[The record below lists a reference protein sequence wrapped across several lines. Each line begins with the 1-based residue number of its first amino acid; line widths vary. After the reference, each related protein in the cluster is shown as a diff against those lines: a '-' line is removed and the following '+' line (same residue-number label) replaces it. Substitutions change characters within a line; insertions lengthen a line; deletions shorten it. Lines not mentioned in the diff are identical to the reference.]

1 MKLLIACDMEGI
13 SGVVNWDQVNP
24 SHPEY
29 SRFRK
34 IMTAEVNAAIQ
45 GAAAGG
51 ATEFLVRD
59 GHELSNNLLLEELDP
74 RAVLIAGSTTPLAM
88 VQGVES
94 GVDAV
99 IFIGYHARA
108 GSQNAILDHTWSSA
122 RVANVWLN
130 SRLVGEFGL
139 NSAVCGH
146 FDVPVL
152 MVSGDQTLCAEAK
165 EWAPG
170 VETAAVKRAVGRFA
184 AECLPVAVSHQLIR
198 DAAEKAVRQFLAG
211 KGPAP
216 LKIKPPVVI
225 EVEMIAS
232 QMADTAGLLPGA
244 RRLDGRR
251 LAYEAE
257 DMIQAYAAFRS
268 MVTLAPAK

>member
-51 ATEFLVRD
+51 AVEFLVRD

-74 RAVLIAGSTTPLAM
+74 RAVLVGGSTASLAM
-88 VQGVES
+88 VQGVDH
-94 GVDAV
+94 GVDGV

-165 EWAPG
+165 DWAPV
-170 VETAAVKRAVGRFA
+170 VETVAVKTALGRFA
-184 AECLPVAVSHQLIR
+184 AECLPAALSQQLIR

-211 KGPAP
+211 RGPAP
-216 LKIKPPVVI
+216 LKVTPPVII

-232 QMADTAGLLPGA
+232 HMADAAGLLPGA

-251 LAYEAE
+251 LSYRAE
-257 DMIQAYAAFRS
+257 DMLAAYSAFRS
-268 MVTLAPAK
+268 LVNLAPVK

>member
-1 MKLLIACDMEGI
+1 MKLLVACDMEGI

-24 SHPEY
+24 GHPEY

-51 ATEFLVRD
+51 ASEYLVRD

-74 RAVLIAGSTTPLAM
+74 RAVLVAGSTAPLAM

-108 GSQNAILDHTWSSA
+108 GSQNAVLDHTWSSA

-130 SRLVGEFGL
+130 GRPVGEFGL

-146 FDVPVL
+146 FGVPVL
-152 MVSGDQTLCAEAK
+152 MVSGDQTLCTEAR
-165 EWAPG
+165 EWVPG
-170 VETAAVKRAVGRFA
+170 VETVAVKTALGRYA
-184 AECLPVAVSHQLIR
+184 AECLPVALSHQLIR

-211 KGPAP
+211 RGTAP
-216 LKIKPPVVI
+216 LKVEPPIVI

-232 QMADTAGLLPGA
+232 QMADAAALLPGA

-257 DMIQAYAAFRS
+257 DILSAYCAFRS
-268 MVTLAPAK
+268 MVTLAPPK